1 MRHWRGFGAVIPM
14 SIEEAFVPEVL
25 FKSGGVRVELVRP
38 AAMRRY
44 VDGLAHGAAWQS
56 LKDESWKAV
65 RPDRDGGRIRIF
77 GTQRLAL
84 LFLAA
89 EVDSDD

>member
-1 MRHWRGFGAVIPM
+1 MRPERTGV
-14 SIEEAFVPEVL
+14 EVAFVPEVL
-25 FKSGGVRVELVRP
+25 FKSGDVKVELVRP

-56 LKDESWKAV
+56 LRDELWKAV
-65 RPDRDGGRIRIF
+65 RPDRDGGLVRVF

-89 EVDSDD
+89 EVDTDD